1 MSSTKARLV
10 LSGISKAFGATQAL
24 AGVDLTVAPGEV
36 LALLGENGA
45 GKSTLMK
52 VLSGVHQ
59 SDAGTMLVD
68 GQPFAPAD
76 PLAARARGIAI
87 VHQELSLCAHLSVAE
102 NICLGAWPGRW
113 GALDRRR
120 MEATART
127 ALDRLGA
134 DIPLHALCGDL
145 SPAARQ
151 LTEIARSIATEPRL
165 LVLDEPTSSLG
176 SHDVERLFTAVRR
189 LQADGVSVIIISHVI
204 EECRAVASRFVV
216 LRDGASVA
224 AGELAA
230 TTDDDLIRAMVGRPV
245 TELYPHT
252 PHQIGSEAVLEVAP
266 GLTLHKGEILG
277 IYGLIG
283 AGRTEL
289 LQQLFTPPRA
299 RLAAGMGLVS
309 EDRKGEGL
317 LLGRS
322 IADNL
327 TLTRLAPYTTG
338 GWLSAA
344 RQSAATREWITTL
357 GVRCSGPGQAIGE
370 LSGGNQQKVAIG
382 RLLHHGAQVLLLDEP
397 TRGIDVGAKA
407 QIYSL
412 IGKLAADGA
421 AIVMVSSYLPELLGT
436 CDSLAV
442 MCRGQLTPARPVAGW
457 TREQVLASAIGNA
470 A

>member
-1 MSSTKARLV
+1 MTPRLAITGV
-10 LSGISKAFGATQAL
+10 RKAFGATQAL
-24 AGVDLTVAPGEV
+24 AGVDLEVAPGAV

-52 VLSGVHQ
+52 VLSGVYP
-59 SDAGTMLVD
+59 SDAGTLAID
-68 GQPFAPAD
+68 GQPYRPAD
-76 PLAARARGIAI
+76 PLSARAHGIAI
-87 VHQELSLCAHLSVAE
+87 VHQELSLCDHLSVAE

-113 GALDRRR
+113 GTLDQQRMATIARDAL
-120 MEATART
+120 A
-127 ALDRLGA
+127 RLGA
-134 DIPLHALCGDL
+134 DIPLQTRCGDL

-151 LTEIARSIATEPRL
+151 LTEIARSIAADPRL

-176 SHDVERLFTAVRR
+176 THDIEWLFTAVRR
-189 LQADGVSVIIISHVI
+189 LQTSGVSIIIISHVI

-230 TTDDDLIRAMVGRPV
+230 TNDEQLIQAMVGRAV
-245 TELYPHT
+245 TDLYPRT
-252 PHQIGSEAVLEVAP
+252 PHAIGSAVLEVAP
-266 GLTLHKGEILG
+266 GLTLHRGEILG

-289 LQQLFTPPRA
+289 LHKVFSPPRT

-327 TLTRLAPYTTG
+327 TLTRLAPYTRG
-338 GWLSAA
+338 GWLSAT
-344 RQSAATREWITTL
+344 RQFAATRTWIGTL
-357 GVRCSGPGQAIGE
+357 GVKCSGPGQAIGE
-370 LSGGNQQKVAIG
+370 LSGGNQQKIAIG

-407 QIYSL
+407 QIYGL

-436 CDSLAV
+436 CDTLAV
-442 MCRGQLTPARPVAGW
+442 MCRGQLTPARPVTEW
-457 TREQVLASAIGNA
+457 TREQVLASAIGMSSS
-470 A
+470 